1 MIQICLL
8 IVQTNSSCASKEAIT
23 FQAPVV
29 DESVLRQFET
39 TVAQDGLEGN
49 TDFFSLS
56 RARFNDLC
64 FDVNWLQVARCGALK
79 VVHTRTTKYEFTI

>member
-49 TDFFSLS
+49 TDFSLS
-56 RARFNDLC
+56 LELGLMICAS
-64 FDVNWLQVARCGALK
+64 
-79 VVHTRTTKYEFTI
+79 T